1 VTARAAPGWLRP
13 LAGLF
18 TVAVISSIVVWCVLT
33 FRGDLTR
40 TVAITIVSPRAGLVM
55 NPQAK
60 VKLLGIQVGTVAAI
74 EERPDGQAALQVAMN
89 PGELRRI
96 PANISANIA
105 STTVFGNKFVEL
117 RLPADPS
124 AQRLQSGQVLDAS
137 RVTVEFN
144 TLFEQLTSLLSAIE
158 PGKLNATL
166 TAISSTLSGR
176 GREIGAAFSD
186 LDALLRRLDP
196 DLPALEHDLQVA
208 PTVVNTYA
216 DAASD
221 LTSIIS
227 NTTTISKTIVDQK
240 QQLDA
245 LLISAAGLW
254 DIGADVVGTN
264 RAALTETL
272 RLLVPTS
279 DVLSRYQHSLYC
291 SLAGIWPIADAPP
304 IPVPGVIASL
314 GFGLGI
320 ERYRYPSNL
329 PKVAAKGNAPCA
341 SIGMPDLPFQG
352 RPKFAVA
359 DIGANPWQYGNPG
372 IVPNSDALKQYHYGP
387 IDGPPRNSAQ
397 IGDPG

>member
-1 VTARAAPGWLRP
+1 MTIKAESGWLRP
-13 LAGLF
+13 VAGLV
-18 TVAVISSIVVWCVLT
+18 TVALISSVVTWCVMM
-33 FRGDLTR
+33 FRGDLAR
-40 TVAITIVSPRAGLVM
+40 TVGITIMTPRAGLVM

-60 VKLLGIQVGTVAAI
+60 VKLLGVQVGSVAAI
-74 EERPDGQAALQVAMN
+74 DERPDGRAALQLIMDPVQ
-89 PGELRRI
+89 LHRI
-96 PANISANIA
+96 PANVAVSIA

-124 AQRLQSGQVLDAS
+124 AQRLHAGQVLDAS

-176 GREIGAAFSD
+176 GHEIGAAFTD
-186 LDALLRRLDP
+186 LDALFRRLDP
-196 DLPALEHDLQVA
+196 DLPALEHDIQVA
-208 PTVVNTYA
+208 PTVVDAYA
-216 DAASD
+216 EAAPD
-221 LTSIIS
+221 LTRIIAGTTAIS
-227 NTTTISKTIVDQK
+227 NTVVDQ
-240 QQLDA
+240 QHELDA
-245 LLISAAGLW
+245 LLISAAGLG

-272 RLLVPTS
+272 RLLAPTTQ
-279 DVLSRYQHSLYC
+279 VLGRYHHSVYC
-291 SLAGIWPIADAPP
+291 ALAAIWPVASAPP
-304 IPVPGVIASL
+304 PPVPGVIASL

-329 PKVAAKGNAPCA
+329 PKVAAKGDAPCEA
-341 SIGMPDLPFQG
+341 IGLPDLPFQG

-359 DIGANPWQYGNPG
+359 DVGANPWQFGNPG
-372 IVPNSDALKQYHYGP
+372 IVPNSDWLKQRHYGP
-387 IDGPPRNSAQ
+387 LDGPPRNSAQ